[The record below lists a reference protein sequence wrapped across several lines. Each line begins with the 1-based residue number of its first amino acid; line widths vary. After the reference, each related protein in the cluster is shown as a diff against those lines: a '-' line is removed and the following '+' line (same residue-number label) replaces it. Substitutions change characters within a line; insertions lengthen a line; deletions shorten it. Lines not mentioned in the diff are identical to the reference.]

1 MLPATQGDH
10 HTCPPTGDPQDRVLP
25 GAPPPGVGRSARVN
39 CVGHALDA
47 SKRSQILFMDRDNIL
62 NLCVVTNLPLPTAAW
77 PGAILFS
84 DGPKADGT
92 MPNRT

>member
-1 MLPATQGDH
+1 
-10 HTCPPTGDPQDRVLP
+10 
-25 GAPPPGVGRSARVN
+25 
-39 CVGHALDA
+39 
-47 SKRSQILFMDRDNIL
+47 MDRDNIL